1 MSTEPFFARLPAT
14 SANLGPGFDAVGL
27 AMSLFL
33 TVRAEPSPAFAIT
46 ATGRNADLCAR
57 LDNNLILMTYTEVF
71 GHLGLL
77 PPPISIHL
85 ENEIPLGM
93 GCGSSAAALL
103 AGVLLANHFG
113 DLRWTPQQI
122 LDEACQREGHP
133 DNVAACF
140 HGGFTVSRMTD
151 SQTAVTAS
159 LGHHLPWHLTLALPH
174 TSLPTRE
181 ARALLP
187 ETYRRHDVVL
197 NIGSTALLVAAF
209 ALGRADLLRHAM
221 HDRIHQPYREQV
233 CPLLPRLL
241 PLANRPDIAG
251 IALSGAGPAILLI
264 SEQPLSPDLRDALTS
279 ASGLPAPELLTTSI
293 APGIS
298 LNSPTC
304 NEGNVT

>member
-1 MSTEPFFARLPAT
+1 MSTPSFYARLPAT
-14 SANLGPGFDAVGL
+14 SANLGPGFDALGL

-33 TVRAEPSPAFAIT
+33 TVRADLSAAFTIT

-57 LDNNLILMTYTEVF
+57 LDNNLILMTYTEVL
-71 GHLGLL
+71 GHLGLPA
-77 PPPISIHL
+77 PPLALQL

-113 DLRWTPQQI
+113 DLRLTPQQV
-122 LDEACQREGHP
+122 LDEACRREGHP

-140 HGGFTVSRMTD
+140 HGGLTVSRMAEGE
-151 SQTAVTAS
+151 TAVTAS
-159 LGHHLPWHLTLALPH
+159 LGQNLPWQLTVVLPS
-174 TSLPTRE
+174 TSLATRD

-187 ETYRRHDVVL
+187 ETYGRHDVVL

-221 HDRIHQPYREQV
+221 HDRVHQPYREQV

-241 PLANRPDIAG
+241 PLATRSDISG
-251 IALSGAGPAILLI
+251 IALSGAGPAVLLV
-264 SEQPLSPDLRDALTS
+264 SEQTPNADLRS
-279 ASGLPAPELLTTSI
+279 AILSAAGQPEPELLTVSI
-293 APGIS
+293 AGGFS
-298 LNSPTC
+298 LSHDTL
-304 NEGNVT
+304 

>member
-1 MSTEPFFARLPAT
+1 MSAPGFYARLPAT

-33 TVRAEPSPAFAIT
+33 HVRAQPSPAFAIT

-57 LDNNLILMTYTEVF
+57 LDNNLILMTYIEVF
-71 GHLGLL
+71 GNLGL
-77 PPPISIHL
+77 PAPTISIHL

-93 GCGSSAAALL
+93 GCGSSAAAIL

-140 HGGFTVSRMTD
+140 HGGLTVSRVID
-151 SQTAVTAS
+151 NQTAVTAS
-159 LGHHLPWHLTLALPH
+159 LGHHLPWHLTLALPNA
-174 TSLPTRE
+174 SLPTRE

-187 ETYRRHDVVL
+187 ETYGRHDVVS

-221 HDRIHQPYREQV
+221 QDRIHQPFREPV

-241 PLANRPDIAG
+241 PLAIHPEVAG
-251 IALSGAGPAILLI
+251 VALSGAGPAVLLLSEHPISTNLRGTIL
-264 SEQPLSPDLRDALTS
+264 S
-279 ASGLPAPELLTTSI
+279 AAGLPAPELLTTSI
-293 APGIS
+293 AGGIS
-298 LNSPTC
+298 TNPAL
-304 NEGNVT
+304 